1 MTTRKSLGARVMG
14 HRISLVGVLLLM
26 VCFMGWASQA
36 HLDQITRA
44 PGKVIAVARTQSIQS
59 PDGGV
64 VREILVHEGDA
75 VRRGQLLVRMDDS
88 KARAAAG
95 EAQSK
100 VAALRAALD
109 RLHAEMSD
117 QSLRFSAGLAE
128 YEDFRRNQTQLYER
142 RREALRADLATLG
155 EAVRLANEEVKMNE
169 PLARTGDIAPA
180 DMLRLRRAANEASG
194 QLASR
199 RNKYYQ
205 DVQSDLAKAEE
216 DLAAAEEVRADRQA
230 LLDHTELRAPMDGI
244 VNLITQTTIGA
255 VLRPGDEILQMLP
268 SGDEL
273 IVEAKVKAAD
283 IGFIRLWHPATVKL
297 DAYDYSIY
305 GVLEGVVSYVSSDA
319 LIERGPQGA
328 ELSYYRVRIR
338 ISGARLKGEK
348 GKTLQLQPGLT
359 TMVEIV
365 TGSNTVLGYLTK
377 PVTKT
382 VSEAFTER

>member
-26 VCFMGWASQA
+26 ACFMGWASQA

-64 VREILVHEGDA
+64 VREILVREGEA

-88 KARAAAG
+88 KARAAVG

-100 VAALRAALD
+100 VAALRTALE
-109 RLHAEMSD
+109 RLRAEMSD
-117 QSLRFSAGLAE
+117 QPLRFSAGLTE

-155 EAVRLANEEVKMNE
+155 EAVRLAGEEVKMNE
-169 PLARTGDIAPA
+169 PLAHAGDIAPV

-216 DLAAAEEVRADRQA
+216 DLAAAEEVLADRQA
-230 LLDHTELRAPMDGI
+230 LLDHTELRAPMDGV
-244 VNLITQTTIGA
+244 VNLITQTTVGA

-305 GVLEGVVSYVSSDA
+305 GVLEGTVSYISSDA
-319 LIERGPQGA
+319 LVERGPQGT

-348 GKTLQLQPGLT
+348 GKALQLQPGLT

-382 VSEAFTER
+382 VSESFTER